1 MDGPSSSAGPS
12 SVKLVKLQAPYDT
25 LRERG
30 GGDSMCELESDL
42 PLFFYKLVIITC
54 IQEKTSGAFHTRKVH
69 GLYIDVINDSEIDHY
84 LPQH

>member
-1 MDGPSSSAGPS
+1 
-12 SVKLVKLQAPYDT
+12 
-25 LRERG
+25 
-30 GGDSMCELESDL
+30 MCELESDL